1 MSPEPTTAAAL
12 PPAGPRRLRLPRLAF
27 LGSRHRTPVVT
38 LSLAYIALVVLVA
51 ILAPLVAPAD
61 PIAQNF
67 ERLLAPGSPGHL
79 LGTDNLGRDQLS
91 RLLHGARPVL
101 VVSTASVVLATA
113 IGSAIGL
120 LAGFRGGVTNGVL
133 MRSMDALLAFP
144 LILLGIMIVAVL
156 GSGQL
161 NLVLAVTIALV
172 PVVARLVQALALRER
187 DLQYIDAARSVGFGS
202 VRIMAREML
211 PNLIGPVVVQA
222 TSLFAVAAGFATA
235 LSYLGL
241 GIVAPTAD
249 WGLMVREGQEFIGI
263 GVDLALVPGLCIT
276 LLLVAVSFVGD
287 FLRDVLDPD
296 QRLGKA

>member
-1 MSPEPTTAAAL
+1 LPPESPVAAA
-12 PPAGPRRLRLPRLAF
+12 PGAPRRLLRLPRLAF

-51 ILAPLVAPAD
+51 LLAPLVAPAD
-61 PIAQNF
+61 PVAQDF

-101 VVSTASVVLATA
+101 VVSTASVVLATVL
-113 IGSAIGL
+113 GTAIGL
-120 LAGFRGGVTNGVL
+120 VAGFRGGLTNGVL
-133 MRSMDALLAFP
+133 MRSMDALLSFP
-144 LILLGIMIVAVL
+144 LILLGIMVVAVL
-156 GSGQL
+156 GTGVR
-161 NLVLAVTIALV
+161 NLVLAVTIALF
-172 PVVARLVQALALRER
+172 PVVARLVQALALRES
-187 DLQYIDAARSVGFGS
+187 DLQYVDAARASGFGPL
-202 VRIMAREML
+202 RIMAREVL

-263 GVDLALVPGLCIT
+263 GIDLALVPGLCVT
-276 LLLVAVSFVGD
+276 FLLVAVSFVGD

-296 QRLGKA
+296 QRLGAV

>member
-1 MSPEPTTAAAL
+1 MPPESPAA
-12 PPAGPRRLRLPRLAF
+12 PAAPSRALRLPRVAL
-27 LGSRHRTPVVT
+27 LRSRHRTPVVT
-38 LSLAYIALVVLVA
+38 LSLAYILLVVLVA
-51 ILAPLVAPAD
+51 LLAPLVAPAD
-61 PIAQNF
+61 PIAQDF
-67 ERLLAPGSPGHL
+67 ERLLAPGSAGHL

-101 VVSTASVVLATA
+101 VVSTASVVLATV
-113 IGSAIGL
+113 IGTAIGL
-120 LAGFRGGVTNGVL
+120 LAGFRGGMTNGLL

-263 GVDLALVPGLCIT
+263 GVDLALIPGLCVT
-276 LLLVAVSFVGD
+276 FLLVAVSFVGD

-296 QRLGKA
+296 QRLAAA

>member
-1 MSPEPTTAAAL
+1 
-12 PPAGPRRLRLPRLAF
+12 
-27 LGSRHRTPVVT
+27 
-38 LSLAYIALVVLVA
+38 
-51 ILAPLVAPAD
+51 
-61 PIAQNF
+61 
-67 ERLLAPGSPGHL
+67 
-79 LGTDNLGRDQLS
+79 
-91 RLLHGARPVL
+91 VL
-101 VVSTASVVLATA
+101 VVSTASVVLATV
-113 IGSAIGL
+113 IGTAIGL
-120 LAGFRGGVTNGVL
+120 LAGFRGGMTNGLL

-263 GVDLALVPGLCIT
+263 GVDLALIPGLCIT